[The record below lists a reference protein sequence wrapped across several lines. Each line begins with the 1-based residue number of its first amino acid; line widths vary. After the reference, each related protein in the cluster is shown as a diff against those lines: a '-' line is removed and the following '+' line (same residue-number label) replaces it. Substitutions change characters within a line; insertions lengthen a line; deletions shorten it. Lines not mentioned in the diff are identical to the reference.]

1 VHPTLQG
8 YLEQA
13 VPRHAARTAVREAD
27 GSTVTYS
34 DLGVLTD
41 RLRDRL
47 AALGVRPGDRVGVY
61 LRKSIDTVASIFGI
75 LKTGAAYVPVDPSAP
90 PVRNAYILGN
100 CAVKAVITEQLFD
113 HALRTHLAAEHADPR
128 LLVMGAA
135 GGGKGLRALL
145 DEMEAAAPAPVSPT
159 RHTAPD
165 ALAYILYT
173 SGSTGRPKGVMITQ
187 RNATS
192 FVDWCSD
199 TFAPVP
205 EDVFSSHA
213 PFHFDLSILDIYTPL
228 KHGATLVVIPE
239 DVGKE
244 PQKLA
249 RLIHDARI
257 TMWYSTPSI
266 LSLLVQYGKLQDCD
280 LSPIR
285 VVNFAGE
292 VFPVV
297 HLKAL
302 HAILPAPRYFNLY
315 GPTETNVCTFYE
327 LPREIPADR
336 VEPFPIGRVCAHLE
350 AVVVDEDGNDVPRG
364 ERGELCIRGA
374 SVTPGYWNL
383 PEQTANAYLTT
394 GPHAAPATEAD
405 AARHPGVHAGD
416 RWYRTGDVVTESA
429 QGDYIYAGRR
439 DRMVKKRGY
448 RVELGEIESCLY
460 RHPDVREA
468 AVVAIPDEE
477 LGMKV
482 RAHLVSRD
490 GRRIS
495 LIQLK
500 AFCAQHLPIYM
511 VPDVFR
517 FHEELPKTSTEKT
530 DYQTLM
536 KME

>member
-1 VHPTLQG
+1 MSPTLQR
-8 YLEQA
+8 YLESSVA
-13 VPRHAARTAVREAD
+13 SHGARTAVREAD
-27 GSTVTYS
+27 GSSITYTE
-34 DLGVLTD
+34 LGILSD

-47 AALGVRPGDRVGVY
+47 VALGVKPGDRVGIY
-61 LRKSIDTVASIFGI
+61 LRKSIDTVASIFGV

-90 PVRNAYILGN
+90 PVRNAYILAN
-100 CAVKAVITEQLFD
+100 CAVKIAITERVFEP
-113 HALRTHLAAEHADPR
+113 ALRHQLAGESFDPP
-128 LLVMGAA
+128 LIVMAA
-135 GGGKGLRALL
+135 SGGGNGLRAAL
-145 DEMEAAAPAPVSPT
+145 DEYDRALAAPAAGTVYT
-159 RHTAPD
+159 D
-165 ALAYILYT
+165 ADDLAYILYT
-173 SGSTGRPKGVMITQ
+173 SGSTGKPKGVMLTQ

-199 TFAPVP
+199 IFSPVP
-205 EDVFSSHA
+205 DDVFSSHA

-228 KHGATLVVIPE
+228 KHGATLALIPE

-249 RLIHDARI
+249 KLIHDAKI

-266 LSLLVQYGKLQDCD
+266 LSLLVQYGKLEEFD
-280 LSPIR
+280 LSHIR

-292 VFPVV
+292 VFPIV

-327 LPREIPADR
+327 LPPRIPAERTD
-336 VEPFPIGRVCAHLE
+336 PFPIGKVCAHLE
-350 AVVVDEDGNDVPRG
+350 GIVVDEDENEVARG
-364 ERGELCIRGA
+364 EKGELCIRGE

-383 PEQTANAYLTT
+383 PEQTANAYL
-394 GPHAAPATEAD
+394 
-405 AARHPGVHAGD
+405 ARD
-416 RWYRTGDVVTESA
+416 SRYYRTGDIVTEA
-429 QGDYIYAGRR
+429 EDGNYTYAGRR

-468 AVVAIPDEE
+468 AVIALPDEA

-482 RAHLVSRD
+482 RAHLATRD
-490 GRRIS
+490 GGRIS

-500 AFCAQHLPIYM
+500 AFCSQHLPVYM
-511 VPDVFR
+511 VPDVFT
-517 FHEELPKTSTEKT
+517 FHAELPKTSTEKT

>member
-1 VHPTLQG
+1 MSPTLQQ
-8 YLEQA
+8 YLEKSVA
-13 VPRHAARTAVREAD
+13 KHGARTAVREAD
-27 GSTVTYS
+27 GSTITYAE
-34 DLGVLTD
+34 LGILSD

-47 AALGVRPGDRVGVY
+47 VALGVKPGDRVGIY
-61 LRKSIDTVASIFGI
+61 LRKSIDTVASIFGV

-100 CAVKAVITEQLFD
+100 CAVKVAITEKVFEAALLNQLK
-113 HALRTHLAAEHADPR
+113 AENADPHVI
-128 LLVMGAA
+128 VMSAS
-135 GGGKGLRALL
+135 GGGKGLRAAL
-145 DEMEAAAPAPVSPT
+145 DEYDAALPAPPT
-159 RHTAPD
+159 ATVHTNAD
-165 ALAYILYT
+165 DLAYILYT
-173 SGSTGRPKGVMITQ
+173 SGSTGKPKGVMLTQ

-192 FVDWCSD
+192 FVDWCSA
-199 TFAPVP
+199 TFSPVP
-205 EDVFSSHA
+205 DDVFSSHA

-228 KHGATLVVIPE
+228 KHGATLVIIPE

-249 RLIHDARI
+249 KLIHDAKI

-266 LSLLVQYGKLQDCD
+266 LSLLVQYGKLEECD
-280 LSPIR
+280 LSPMR

-292 VFPVV
+292 VFPIV

-302 HAILPAPRYFNLY
+302 HAILPQPRYFNLY

-327 LPREIPADR
+327 LPAQIPSERAD
-336 VEPFPIGRVCAHLE
+336 PFPIGKVCAHLE
-350 AVVVDEDGNDVPRG
+350 GVVVDEEGNEVARG
-364 ERGELCIRGA
+364 EKGELCIRGE

-383 PEQTANAYLTT
+383 PEQTANAYLAR
-394 GPHAAPATEAD
+394 GPRAIAHDP
-405 AARHPGVHAGD
+405 
-416 RWYRTGDVVTESA
+416 WYRTGDIVTEA
-429 QGDYIYAGRR
+429 PDGNYTYAGRR

-468 AVVAIPDEE
+468 AVIALPDET

-482 RAHLVSRD
+482 RAHLATRD
-490 GRRIS
+490 GNRIS

-500 AFCAQHLPIYM
+500 AFCAQHLPVYM
-511 VPDVFR
+511 VPDVFS
-517 FHEELPKTSTEKT
+517 FHAELPKTSTEKT

>member
-1 VHPTLQG
+1 MNPTLQG
-8 YLEQA
+8 YLEDA
-13 VPRHAARTAVREAD
+13 VPRHAARIAIREAD
-27 GSTVTYS
+27 GATVTYAE
-34 DLGVLTD
+34 LGALTD

-47 AALGVRPGDRVGVY
+47 VAMGVKPGDRVGVY
-61 LRKSIDTVASIFGI
+61 LRKSIDTVAAIFGI
-75 LKTGAAYVPVDPSAP
+75 LKAGAAYVPVDPSAP

-100 CAVKAVITEQLFD
+100 CSVKVAITESVFD
-113 HALRTHLAAEHADPR
+113 HALRNQLAAEHADPH
-128 LLVMGAA
+128 LLVINAS
-135 GGGKGLRALL
+135 GGGKGLGALL
-145 DEMEAAAPAPVSPT
+145 DELDAASPASVTPT
-159 RHTAPD
+159 VHTHRD

-173 SGSTGRPKGVMITQ
+173 SGSTGKPKGVMLTQ

-199 TFAPVP
+199 TFSPVAD
-205 EDVFSSHA
+205 DVFSSHA

-228 KHGATLVVIPE
+228 KHGATLAIIPE

-249 RLIHDARI
+249 KLIHDAKI

-266 LSLLVQYGKLQDCD
+266 LSLLVQYGKLEEYD
-280 LSPIR
+280 LSAVR

-292 VFPVV
+292 VFPIV

-302 HAILPAPRYFNLY
+302 HAILPTPRYFNLY
-315 GPTETNVCTFYE
+315 GPTETNVCTFFE
-327 LPREIPADR
+327 LPKRIPADR
-336 VEPFPIGRVCAHLE
+336 TDPFPIGFVCAHLE
-350 AVVVDEDGNDVPRG
+350 AVVVDENGNDVKRG

-383 PEQTANAYLTT
+383 PEQTENAYLKK
-394 GPHAAPATEAD
+394 GPHAVAP
-405 AARHPGVHAGD
+405 GAGD
-416 RWYRTGDVVTESA
+416 RWYRTGDIVTEA
-429 QGDYIYAGRR
+429 AAGNYTYAGRR

-468 AVVAIPDEE
+468 AVVALPDET

-482 RAHLVSRD
+482 RAHLVTRD
-490 GRRIS
+490 GGRIS

-511 VPDVFR
+511 VPDVFS
-517 FHEELPKTSTEKT
+517 FHAELPKTSTEKT

>member
-1 VHPTLQG
+1 VNPTLQR
-8 YLEQA
+8 YLDDA
-13 VPRHAARTAVREAD
+13 VAAHGARTAIREAD
-27 GSTVTYS
+27 GATITYAE
-34 DLGVLTD
+34 LGLLSD

-47 AALGVRPGDRVGVY
+47 VALGVKPGDRVGIY
-61 LRKSIDTVASIFGI
+61 LRKSIDTVASIFGV

-90 PVRNAYILGN
+90 PVRNGYILAN
-100 CAVKAVITEQLFD
+100 CSVKVVVTEKVFEPSLRHQLE
-113 HALRTHLAAEHADPR
+113 AERASPE
-128 LLVMGAA
+128 LLVVSAS
-135 GGGKGLRALL
+135 GGGKGLGELL
-145 DEMEAAAPAPVSPT
+145 DNLDGPSPALRAATVFT
-159 RHTAPD
+159 DPD
-165 ALAYILYT
+165 DLAYILYT
-173 SGSTGRPKGVMITQ
+173 SGSTGKPKGVMLSQ

-199 TFAPVP
+199 TFSPVP
-205 EDVFSSHA
+205 DDVFSSHA

-244 PQKLA
+244 PQKLTK
-249 RLIHDARI
+249 LIHDARI

-266 LSLLVQYGKLQDCD
+266 LSLLVQYGKLEECD
-280 LSPIR
+280 LSHIR

-292 VFPVV
+292 VFPIV
-297 HLKAL
+297 HLKSL
-302 HAILPAPRYFNLY
+302 HAILPKPRYFNLY

-327 LPREIPADR
+327 LPPTIPAERTD
-336 VEPFPIGRVCAHLE
+336 PFPIGKVCVHLE
-350 AVVVDEDGNDVPRG
+350 GIVVDEDGNDVPRG
-364 ERGELCIRGA
+364 ERGELCIRGE

-383 PEQTANAYLTT
+383 PDQTAKAYLGK
-394 GPHAAPATEAD
+394 GPHAAAAD
-405 AARHPGVHAGD
+405 APANE
-416 RWYRTGDVVTESA
+416 RWYRTGDIVTEA
-429 QGDYIYAGRR
+429 ADGNYTYAGRR

-468 AVVAIPDEE
+468 AVVALPDET

-482 RAHLVSRD
+482 RAHLATRD
-490 GRRIS
+490 GGRIS

-511 VPDVFR
+511 VPDVFS
-517 FHEELPKTSTEKT
+517 FHAELPKTSTEKT

>member
-1 VHPTLQG
+1 MTEG
-8 YLEQA
+8 
-13 VPRHAARTAVREAD
+13 
-27 GSTVTYS
+27 
-34 DLGVLTD
+34 
-41 RLRDRL
+41 RDHWYHEL
-47 AALGVRPGDRVGVY
+47 AA
-61 LRKSIDTVASIFGI
+61 
-75 LKTGAAYVPVDPSAP
+75 SAP
-90 PVRNAYILGN
+90 AT
-100 CAVKAVITEQLFD
+100 CE
-113 HALRTHLAAEHADPR
+113 AEP
-128 LLVMGAA
+128 MGAEDP
-135 GGGKGLRALL
+135 LF
-145 DEMEAAAPAPVSPT
+145 
-159 RHTAPD
+159 
-165 ALAYILYT
+165 ILYT
-173 SGSTGRPKGVMITQ
+173 SGSTGKPKGVMLTQ
-187 RNATS
+187 ENATS

-205 EDVFSSHA
+205 ADVFSSHA

-228 KHGATLVVIPE
+228 KHGATLVIIPE

-249 RLIHDARI
+249 ALIHEAKI

-266 LSLLVQYGKLQDCD
+266 LSLLVQYGKLESYD
-280 LSPIR
+280 LSAIR

-292 VFPVV
+292 VFPIV
-297 HLKAL
+297 HLKSL
-302 HAILPAPRYFNLY
+302 HAILPKPRYFNLY

-327 LPREIPADR
+327 LPRTIPAGR
-336 VEPFPIGRVCAHLE
+336 TEPFPIGGVCAHLE
-350 AVVVDEDGNDVPRG
+350 AVVVDEEGRDVKRG

-383 PEQTANAYLTT
+383 PEQTANAYLTA
-394 GPHAAPATEAD
+394 GPHAA
-405 AARHPGVHAGD
+405 AGGE
-416 RWYRTGDVVTESA
+416 RWYRTGDIVTETA
-429 QGDYIYAGRR
+429 DGDYVYAGRR

-468 AVVAIPDEE
+468 AVVALPDET

-482 RAHLVSRD
+482 RAHLATR
-490 GRRIS
+490 GGGRIS

-511 VPDVFR
+511 VPDVFT
-517 FHEELPKTSTEKT
+517 FHDELPKTTTEKT

>member
-1 VHPTLQG
+1 VSHTLQN
-8 YLEQA
+8 YLDEA
-13 VPRHAARTAVREAD
+13 VAKHGARTAVREAD
-27 GSTVTYS
+27 GTTITYA
-34 DLGVLTD
+34 DLGALSD

-47 AALGVRPGDRVGVY
+47 VAVGVKPGDRVGIY
-61 LRKSIDTVASIFGI
+61 LRKSIDTVASIFGV

-90 PVRNAYILGN
+90 PVRNGYILAN
-100 CAVKAVITEQLFD
+100 CSVKVVVTEKVFEAALKHQLEPENAHPELLVISASGGGRGLAELLGTLEGPSP
-113 HALRTHLAAEHADPR
+113 ALRTAT
-128 LLVMGAA
+128 VFTG
-135 GGGKGLRALL
+135 
-145 DEMEAAAPAPVSPT
+145 
-159 RHTAPD
+159 PD
-165 ALAYILYT
+165 DLAYILYT
-173 SGSTGRPKGVMITQ
+173 SGSTGKPKGVMLTQ

-199 TFAPVP
+199 TFAPAP

-228 KHGATLVVIPE
+228 KHGATLVIIPE

-249 RLIHDARI
+249 KLIQDAKI

-266 LSLLVQYGKLQDCD
+266 LSLLVQYGRLNECD
-280 LSPIR
+280 LSHVR

-292 VFPVV
+292 VFPIV

-302 HAILPAPRYFNLY
+302 HEILPKPRYFNLY

-327 LPREIPADR
+327 LPPVIPAER
-336 VEPFPIGRVCAHLE
+336 AEPFPIGKACAHLKGI
-350 AVVVDEDGNDVPRG
+350 VVDEDGKDVARG

-383 PEQTANAYLTT
+383 PEQTANAYLTR
-394 GPHAAPATEAD
+394 GPHAVGTAAPAGE
-405 AARHPGVHAGD
+405 
-416 RWYRTGDVVTESA
+416 RWYRTGDIVTEA
-429 QGDYIYAGRR
+429 ADGNYIYAGRR

-468 AVVAIPDEE
+468 AVVAIPDET

-482 RAHLVSRD
+482 RAHLATRD
-490 GRRIS
+490 GGRIS

-500 AFCAQHLPIYM
+500 AFCSQHLPIYM
-511 VPDVFR
+511 VPDVFS
-517 FHEELPKTSTEKT
+517 FHTELPKTSTEKT